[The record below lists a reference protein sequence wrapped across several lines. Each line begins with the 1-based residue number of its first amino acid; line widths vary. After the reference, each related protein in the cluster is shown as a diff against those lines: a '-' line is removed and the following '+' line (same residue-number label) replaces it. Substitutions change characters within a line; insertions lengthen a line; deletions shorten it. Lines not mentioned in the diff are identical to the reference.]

1 MLVPRCGFRQE
12 NLAAR
17 LPALFG
23 GTCRELDVPAVLER
37 SRSGNGGHVWI
48 LFERAIPAVAARK
61 LVCLILTRT
70 MERRHEV
77 GLDSYD
83 RFFRTRAPTPKGG
96 LGNLIALP
104 LQMTPRKSG
113 NSLFVDFE
121 FQPYPDQWQFLAT
134 IRRIAIGTAE
144 RLIAEAQ
151 WNGDLV
157 GLPHQSSRR

>member
-1 MLVPRCGFRQE
+1 MRLVGSSLWISTRKPGSKT
-12 NLAAR
+12 
-17 LPALFG
+17 PSLFG

-83 RFFRTRAPTPKGG
+83 RFFEPRRPRPKAVSV
-96 LGNLIALP
+96 I
-104 LQMTPRKSG
+104 
-113 NSLFVDFE
+113 
-121 FQPYPDQWQFLAT
+121 
-134 IRRIAIGTAE
+134 
-144 RLIAEAQ
+144 
-151 WNGDLV
+151 
-157 GLPHQSSRR
+157 